1 MLSEIDVAKELLKI
15 NAIRLQPN
23 DPFTWASGM
32 RSPIYCDNRM
42 SLSFPDLRTNLKE
55 TMATKA
61 GEAWTYN
68 KVAGVATAG
77 IPMGT
82 LIADVQGL
90 PFIYVR
96 SSAKGHGARNQI
108 EGKYIEGDVCLVVE
122 DLISTGGSSI
132 AAVEVLRQEGIEVV
146 GVVAI
151 FTYEL
156 DVARE
161 NFEKANCPL
170 ITISNYTAL
179 LQAAKEMNALDQHQ
193 ISSLQEWCKN
203 PHKWSDENC

>member
-1 MLSEIDVAKELLKI
+1 MLSEIEVAKELLKI
-15 NAIRLQPN
+15 NAIKLRPD

-32 RSPIYCDNRM
+32 KSPIYCDNRM
-42 SLSFPDLRTNLKE
+42 SLSYPDLRTNIKE

-77 IPMGT
+77 IPHGA
-82 LIADVQGL
+82 LVADVQGL

-96 SSAKGHGARNQI
+96 SSAKGHGAQNQI
-108 EGKYIEGDVCLVVE
+108 EGNYQAGDICLVVE

-132 AAVEVLRQEGIEVV
+132 AAVEVLRAEGIEVV
-146 GVVAI
+146 GVIAI

-156 DVARE
+156 DVAKE
-161 NFEKANCPL
+161 NFDKAKCPL
-170 ITISNYTAL
+170 ITLSNYSSLLKAATELKAL
-179 LQAAKEMNALDQHQ
+179 NEQQL
-193 ISSLQEWCKN
+193 SSLQKWRLN